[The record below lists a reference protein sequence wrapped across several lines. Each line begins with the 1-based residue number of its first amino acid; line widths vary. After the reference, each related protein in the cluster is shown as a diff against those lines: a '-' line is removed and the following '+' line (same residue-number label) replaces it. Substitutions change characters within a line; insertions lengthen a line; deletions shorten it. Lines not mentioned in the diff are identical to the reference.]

1 MKRLI
6 NSLIQESKKGFN
18 EFREVMKDVFTLD
31 KAGEKYELD
40 NLIGMKLREGTA
52 LYTEEEI

>member
-1 MKRLI
+1 
-6 NSLIQESKKGFN
+6 
-18 EFREVMKDVFTLD
+18 MKDVFTLE

-52 LYTEEEI
+52 PYTEEEIEAASLEVKTPEVLRVLIKWIE